1 MTGKSGQGSFFSA
14 LEPQTLVPLEPPY
27 VPPKVRAFVDELM
40 AGGVTFTTGIRSSTM
55 TAEESAARKAQLA
68 SDIAAGV
75 VEVVELGASEA
86 DADFAAI
93 VLPSTPYKRTPRTK
107 RERDAAEYAEEY
119 PESPPVWRVV
129 FGSPIKRWP
138 GDKWTQWINGD
149 WMTHVRADSE
159 EEAFAKAKAQR
170 DVAEWGSLQAM
181 ILDYGTERR
190 WYRKGSVL

>member
-27 VPPKVRAFVDELM
+27 VPPKVKAFVDELM

-119 PESPPVWRVV
+119 PESPPVWRVL
-129 FGSPIKRWP
+129 FGGPLKLHPLGGGWFT
-138 GDKWTQWINGD
+138 GDY
-149 WMTHVRADSE
+149 MTHVRADSE

-170 DVAEWGSLQAM
+170 NVAEWGSLQAVM
-181 ILDYGTERR
+181 LDYGTERR